1 MKTISIRLE
10 DDEYTDLDEILDD
23 MGMTKQTFYAVYTKT
38 VLRERKI
45 PFTIAAPQD
54 PFYSDE
60 NQRRLKESAVQAK
73 QGKIV
78 TKTLNELET
87 MADG

>member
-1 MKTISIRLE
+1 MKTISIRL
-10 DDEYTDLDEILDD
+10 DDDDYTELDGLLDD

-38 VLRERKI
+38 ALRERRI

-54 PFYSDE
+54 LFYSEE
-60 NQRRLKESAVQAK
+60 NQKRLKESVAQAK

-78 TKTLNELET
+78 TKSLEDLET
-87 MADG
+87 MAND